1 MRVSDLDGEC
11 KHMCV
16 LLFHLIPF
24 HLSRVSFL
32 LLVFLPL
39 YYYMHDWTVLDMV
52 RFYYSTTY
60 YIVTFWD
67 ISSDGF
73 SGINYNASSIYNHIS
88 HLSHLSH
95 LSPSLTIY
103 LKFCHG

>member
-24 HLSRVSFL
+24 LLSRVSSF

-60 YIVTFWD
+60 YIVTFLWD
-67 ISSDGF
+67 IASDGF
-73 SGINYNASSIYNHIS
+73 SVA
-88 HLSHLSH
+88 
-95 LSPSLTIY
+95 
-103 LKFCHG
+103 